1 MTKINFKEFTMFSDI
16 SHKETFSIDVRE
28 QFADVVYKHSRGVVA
43 HNLAFKI
50 LNSEEAIEMKQG
62 EWEVIA
68 PLLELCTP
76 QFQDSFNH
84 NLKKDDEKRDFEWN
98 K

>member
-28 QFADVVYKHSRGVVA
+28 QFADLLYKNSVGVVG

-50 LNSEEAIEMKQG
+50 LNSEGAIEITDAERLIIDKG
-62 EWEVIA
+62 
-68 PLLELCTP
+68 LELCTP
-76 QFQDSFNH
+76 QFRDSFTN
-84 NLKKDDEKRDFEWN
+84 NII
-98 K
+98 